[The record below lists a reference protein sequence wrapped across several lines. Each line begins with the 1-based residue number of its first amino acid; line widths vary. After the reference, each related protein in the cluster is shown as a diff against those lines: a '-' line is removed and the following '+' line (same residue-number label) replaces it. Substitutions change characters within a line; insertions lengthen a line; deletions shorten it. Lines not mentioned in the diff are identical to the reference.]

1 MKLTAYVKAH
11 TLYKAY
17 VLYIIDPLLLTE
29 SIIINY
35 QNNNVLKCYFSS
47 QEKATIVTTLMFRP

>member
-1 MKLTAYVKAH
+1 MSTLDMSTLL
-11 TLYKAY
+11 LYKAY

-35 QNNNVLKCYFSS
+35 QNNNVLKRYFSS
-47 QEKATIVTTLMFRP
+47 QERATIVTTLMFRP